1 MSRRTVGLGVLAIWL
16 VGLAL
21 LYRRSTFRSPEH
33 AFAEAGM
40 RVSPATYYY
49 RLDQEA
55 TQIGSA
61 SSAVDTTS
69 TQLIATDFVHA
80 AVRAGRDTFRIQA
93 RSQARF
99 TRALS
104 LTDFILKAEGDLS
117 PFLLR
122 GVMQGEGNTRKLQL
136 TTETPKHRPAGVEYD
151 IDGLVFTPTVAA
163 IPLMLRDPSTRSDAL
178 PIEIFDPMSRSVR
191 KVNLKVGKD
200 SLFMVTDS
208 AMLDSATGRWVK
220 AHADTVRGWQI
231 AGDAPTITAWVD
243 ASGRLIGASEP
254 GGIALTRTAFEI
266 AFENWRLETKAAA
279 QLQHAPTN
287 GSVAATRHANA
298 PVGRTPTS
306 RR

>member
-21 LYRRSTFRSPEH
+21 LYRRSTFRSPDQ

-55 TQIGSA
+55 MQIGSA
-61 SSAVDTTS
+61 SSALDTTT
-69 TQLIATDFVHA
+69 TQLIATDFVRA
-80 AVRAGRDTFRIQA
+80 SVRAGRDTFRIQA
-93 RSQARF
+93 RSQARY

-104 LTDFILKAEGDLS
+104 LTDFILKVEGDLS

-122 GVMQGEGNTRKLQL
+122 GVMQGERASRQLQL
-136 TTETPKHRPAGVEYD
+136 ITETPKHRPAGVEYE

-163 IPLMLRDPSTRSDAL
+163 IPLMFRDPGKKGDAL
-178 PIEIFDPMSRSVR
+178 SIGIFDPMSRSVR
-191 KVNLKVGKD
+191 KVNLKIGND

-208 AMLDSATGRWVK
+208 ARLDSATGRWVK

-231 AGDAPTITAWVD
+231 AGDVPTIAAWVD
-243 ASGRLIGASEP
+243 VSGRLIAASEP
-254 GGIALTRTAFEI
+254 GGISLMRTAFEI
-266 AFENWRLETKAAA
+266 AFENWRLETKEA
-279 QLQHAPTN
+279 
-287 GSVAATRHANA
+287 A
-298 PVGRTPTS
+298 PVRPTGRSS
-306 RR
+306 RGR

>member
-1 MSRRTVGLGVLAIWL
+1 MSRRTVGLGILAIWL

-21 LYRRSTFRSPEH
+21 LYRRSTFRSPQQ

-61 SSAVDTTS
+61 SSAIDTTT

-122 GVMQGEGNTRKLQL
+122 GVMQGEGNARKLQL
-136 TTETPKHRPAGVEYD
+136 ITETPKRRPAGVEYD

-163 IPLMLRDPSTRSDAL
+163 IPLMLRDPSRRNDPLS
-178 PIEIFDPMSRSVR
+178 IEIFDPMARSVR
-191 KVNLKVGKD
+191 KVNLKIGKD

-208 AMLDSATGRWVK
+208 ARLDSLSGRWVK
-220 AHADTVRGWQI
+220 AHAETVRGWQI
-231 AGDAPTITAWVD
+231 AGDAPSITAWVD
-243 ASGRLIGASEP
+243 ASGRLIAASEP
-254 GGIALTRTAFEI
+254 GGITLMRTAFEI
-266 AFENWRLETKAAA
+266 AFENWKLDAKAAEPMVQPLDKRPA
-279 QLQHAPTN
+279 SPKKAGNSP
-287 GSVAATRHANA
+287 
-298 PVGRTPTS
+298 PKPTS
-306 RR
+306 TSRK

>member
-21 LYRRSTFRSPEH
+21 LYRRSTFRSPEQ

-49 RLDQEA
+49 RVDQEA
-55 TQIGSA
+55 AQIGSA
-61 SSAVDTTS
+61 SSAIDTTT
-69 TQLIATDFVHA
+69 TQLIATDFVRA

-93 RSQARF
+93 RSQGRY
-99 TRALS
+99 TRVLS
-104 LTDFILKAEGDLS
+104 LTDFILKVEGDLS

-122 GVMQGEGNTRKLQL
+122 GVMQGEGNARKLQII
-136 TTETPKHRPAGVEYD
+136 TETSKHRPARVEYD

-163 IPLMLRDPSTRSDAL
+163 LPLMLRDPARRSDAL
-178 PIEIFDPMSRSVR
+178 SIGIFDPMSRSVR

-208 AMLDSATGRWVK
+208 ARLDSASGRWVK

-231 AGDAPTITAWVD
+231 AGDVPTITAWVD
-243 ASGRLIGASEP
+243 ASGRLIAASEP

-279 QLQHAPTN
+279 LARPTDR
-287 GSVAATRHANA
+287 SSR
-298 PVGRTPTS
+298 GR
-306 RR
+306 